1 MGGTES
7 YLAALVPALG
17 DAGHAVAFF
26 HAVDVPADRG
36 AMELP
41 ASVPAWCVAERGAN
55 RALAELR
62 DWRPDVLYVHGLS
75 DPVLEERLLD
85 VAPAVLFLHNYYG
98 TCVSGAKT
106 FKNPVVRPCSRTF
119 GPACLLHYYPHRCG
133 GWNPLTMVR
142 LYRQQ
147 AHRLRLLSRY
157 RLLLTHSEHMRQEYL
172 RHGLPSERVR
182 VIPYFVPGP
191 MPDELAP
198 AEERPPDAPFRLLF
212 LGRMDLLKGGHVLLD
227 ALPEAAARLRRPLHL
242 TMAGDGPLRSRWQE
256 QARALTAG
264 HPAIAVAF
272 PGWLNEEQK
281 AAQFRQTDLLVMP
294 SLWPEPFGMV
304 GVEAGRFGVPA
315 VAFDVGGVRAWL
327 QDGVNGVLAGGAVP
341 TATHLAKAIA
351 SCLSGSGETF
361 RNTARRSASGFTR
374 TPHVSALNAC
384 LDHAVGPLHPKS
396 VRKQ

>member
-1 MGGTES
+1 MRIAVATWSRRRVGGTET
-7 YLAALVPALG
+7 YLAALVPALV
-17 DAGHAVAFF
+17 DAGRTVAFW
-26 HAVDVPADRG
+26 HEVDVPADRR

-41 ASVPAWCVAERGAN
+41 TAVPAWCVAERGAD

-75 DPVLEERLLD
+75 DPALEERLLD

-98 TCVSGAKT
+98 TCISGAKT
-106 FKNPVVRPCSRTF
+106 FKSPVVRPCSRTF

-147 AHRLRLLSRY
+147 ARRLRLLSRY

-172 RHGLPSERVR
+172 RHGLPPERVR
-182 VIPYFVPGP
+182 VIPFYVPGP
-191 MPDELAP
+191 MPDLPAQ
-198 AEERPPDAPFRLLF
+198 AEERPADAPLRLLF

-242 TMAGDGPLRSRWQE
+242 TMAGDGPLRSRWLE
-256 QARALTAG
+256 QARALTAR

-304 GVEAGRFGVPA
+304 GVEAGRYGVPA

-327 QDGVNGVLAGGAVP
+327 QDGVNGVLAEVGSIEGLVEAMLTTLSNARSFSFQDYGRFGNMKMHLRAV
-341 TATHLAKAIA
+341 LE
-351 SCLSGSGETF
+351 SLS
-361 RNTARRSASGFTR
+361 A
-374 TPHVSALNAC
+374 
-384 LDHAVGPLHPKS
+384 D
-396 VRKQ
+396 Q